1 MANTT
6 DGEVLYQTA
15 NDSYRKTR
23 SNRLGRS
30 VYGGIEWGAAVAQT
44 MAKQPKEGRRK
55 TRRAAAEEMTAKIFD
70 KARGSTSTR
79 LERVAACVG
88 PEGEFLATASG
99 EMNELELLA
108 QEILGEVVRDDRQ
121 QMAQGAGPEDL
132 ISGLFDLGSIIS
144 IIMSIIQAI
153 RACKN
158 PLPTPAPA

>member
-1 MANTT
+1 MAIQT

-15 NDSYRKTR
+15 NDSFRKTR
-23 SNRLGRS
+23 SARLGRS
-30 VYGGIEWGAAVAQT
+30 VYGGFEWSAAVAQT

-55 TRRAAAEEMTAKIFD
+55 DRRTVAEETTAKIFD

-88 PEGEFLATASG
+88 PDGGFLATASG
-99 EMNELELLA
+99 TSNELELLA
-108 QEILGEVVRDDRQ
+108 AEIYADMQRDDVHN
-121 QMAQGAGPEDL
+121 MALAVGPEDL
-132 ISGLFDLGSIIS
+132 ISGIFDIGSIIS

-158 PLPTPAPA
+158 PTPAPA

>member
-1 MANTT
+1 MADTS

-15 NDSYRKTR
+15 NASYRKTR

-55 TRRAAAEEMTAKIFD
+55 TRRAAAEETTARIFD
-70 KARGSTSTR
+70 KARGSTSAR

-88 PEGEFLATASG
+88 PEGVLLATASG
-99 EMNELELLA
+99 ESNELELMA
-108 QEILGEVVRDDRQ
+108 QEIYSDMQREDVHQAMLGS
-121 QMAQGAGPEDL
+121 GTEDL